1 MTMNKVAGLVFID
14 EFLEDPET
22 TMAGILGVMD
32 KSWRGMG
39 DNQIDTSATPEGKPH
54 FADKSGHLLFG
65 ILINVAI
72 IPS

>member
-1 MTMNKVAGLVFID
+1 MTMDKVAGLVFID
-14 EFLEDPET
+14 EFPKNPET
-22 TMAGILGVMD
+22 PMAGILGVMD

-39 DNQIDTSATPEGKPH
+39 DNQIDTSATPEGKTH
-54 FADKSGHLLFG
+54 FSDKSGHLFFR

>member
-14 EFLEDPET
+14 EFQKNPET
-22 TMAGILGVMD
+22 AMAGILGVMD

-39 DNQIDTSATPEGKPH
+39 DNQIDSPASPEGKTH
-54 FADKSGHLLFG
+54 FPDKSGHLFFG